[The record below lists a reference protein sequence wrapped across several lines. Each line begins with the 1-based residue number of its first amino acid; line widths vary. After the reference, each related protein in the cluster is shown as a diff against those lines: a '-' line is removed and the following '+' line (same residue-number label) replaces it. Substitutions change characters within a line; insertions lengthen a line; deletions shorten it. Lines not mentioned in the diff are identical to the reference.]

1 VRYDRDPLYRQWVR
15 DLWEKNWM
23 EGNALFAWMTR
34 VMLGEETA
42 HWEEARRSAIDTLER
57 FPRDRVFRPVMNS
70 LRQDLDRSKPL
81 PIDQRPLDNE
91 YEWKGDPYRLD
102 GWLKPTITAFQTAC
116 DDPQVA
122 WFSDVTGR
130 VYLSLDGWRTWRDVS
145 PGLMGAQVRNLAA
158 SSQRT
163 FVLWADTDQGV
174 KITRDGG
181 LSWRSM
187 PQGEAPPQF
196 PRSADPAGRVKSFTG
211 WRIPVVRAVFST
223 PRGLLPA
230 GRAGRISPRTA
241 RTGTN

>member
-1 VRYDRDPLYRQWVR
+1 V
-15 DLWEKNWM
+15 
-23 EGNALFAWMTR
+23 
-34 VMLGEETA
+34 
-42 HWEEARRSAIDTLER
+42 ER
-57 FPRDRVFRPVMNS
+57 
-70 LRQDLDRSKPL
+70 
-81 PIDQRPLDNE
+81 
-91 YEWKGDPYRLD
+91 GPYRLD

-223 PRGLLPA
+223 PRGLVASGPGGAYLSQDGENWNELKLWPEFETGA
-230 GRAGRISPRTA
+230 ADYLHAYWMGRYYRLIK
-241 RTGTN
+241 